1 MSVRIPI
8 LAVLGSGAASAAEE
22 HVAAELGRLAAA
34 AGWAVLTG
42 GRGGTMEA
50 ACRGAVEAGGF
61 TIGILPGASLEEGS
75 PNPWVKIAL
84 PTGLGMARNAINVLA
99 ADLCVAVGG
108 AAGTLSEVA
117 LACKAGRKVWWW
129 RPWLLDPPEGS
140 LPLDVRTFND
150 ETALLRAVEAA
161 LAGFTR

>member
-1 MSVRIPI
+1 G
-8 LAVLGSGAASAAEE
+8 L
-22 HVAAELGRLAAA
+22 
-34 AGWAVLTG
+34 
-42 GRGGTMEA
+42 
-50 ACRGAVEAGGF
+50 
-61 TIGILPGASLEEGS
+61 TIGILPGASLQEGS
-75 PNPWVKIAL
+75 PNAWVRIAI

-129 RPWLLDPPEGS
+129 RPWRLDPPEGS
-140 LPLDVRTFND
+140 SRLDVRVFDD

-161 LAGFTR
+161 MTGFIR